1 MVETGIRGERDSWLA
16 PALLAVGVAA
26 LGYALRMRWNP
37 QEMNPGVEGALT
49 VGIFG
54 PMLLL
59 FEGLSFGDMLK
70 AAVPI
75 WIIQFITCSAVGGPA
90 VAGLGIEL
98 CTLGAIGLVLRAL
111 FTQTTPAAPA
121 ARITRDRVGISAV
134 HSVGASVASS
144 SSAF

>member
-16 PALLAVGVAA
+16 PALLIAGVVA
-26 LGYALRMRWNP
+26 LGYAVLHRWNA

-49 VGIFG
+49 VGVLA

-59 FEGLSFGDMLK
+59 FEGLSFSEMLK

-75 WIIQFITCSAVGGPA
+75 WIIQFAACAAVAGPA

-98 CTLGAIGLVLRAL
+98 CVVGAIGVLVRALSAPTPPVATPALRRAPRFAPRFDLLRA
-111 FTQTTPAAPA
+111 TS
-121 ARITRDRVGISAV
+121 R
-134 HSVGASVASS
+134 H
-144 SSAF
+144 